1 MVSFRSRKTVVDP
14 GTPHEQ
20 TKAFIAAGQHYSAL
34 PLLTEAISTDPKNP
48 ELHRDLGHIGLH
60 LYRPGLAIVSFS
72 NAISFGNGRDPRSYL
87 GRACAL
93 MTMAEFDAAIPDY
106 TTAIRLG
113 PHDSLNYT
121 FRAEAYRIKQ
131 EYELAIKD
139 CKKALKLDD
148 NDPITYLVRG
158 KAYFALGQFAD
169 AIVDMEKAFEFKEKP
184 GRPLRAKC
192 HWCPWAAL

>member
-1 MVSFRSRKTVVDP
+1 MVLLRSRKKEVDP
-14 GTPHEQ
+14 DTRHEQ
-20 TKAFIAAGQHYSAL
+20 MKAFIAARQHHSAL

-48 ELHRDLGHIGLH
+48 ELHRDLGHVSLH

-72 NAISFGNGRDPRSYL
+72 NAISLENGRDPRSYL

-93 MTMAEFDAAIPDY
+93 RNLGDFDAAIPDY
-106 TTAIRLG
+106 TTAIRLS

-121 FRAEAYRIKQ
+121 FRAEAYRIK
-131 EYELAIKD
+131 EEHELAITD

-158 KAYFALGQFAD
+158 KAYFALGQCED
-169 AIVDMEKAFEFKEKP
+169 AIADMETAFDLKEKP
-184 GRPLRAKC
+184 GRPLRSLC
-192 HWCPWAAL
+192 HWCA